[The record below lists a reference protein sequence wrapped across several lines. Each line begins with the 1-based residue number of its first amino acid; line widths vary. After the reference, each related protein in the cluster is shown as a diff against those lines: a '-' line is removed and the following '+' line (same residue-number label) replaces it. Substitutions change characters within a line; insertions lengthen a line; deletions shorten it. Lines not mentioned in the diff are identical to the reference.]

1 MMVLKTNA
9 SKYSHQKY
17 FYFASKIKQ
26 KKLDLIIGNIII
38 LKQVVHL
45 NVSITPN
52 AAAIYST
59 NTLVDWGGYFTLEM
73 ITTKN
78 L

>member
-1 MMVLKTNA
+1 MRQNTLIKNILFRIKDKT
-9 SKYSHQKY
+9 
-17 FYFASKIKQ
+17 

-59 NTLVDWGGYFTLEM
+59 NTLVDWGGDFTLEM
-73 ITTKN
+73 ITTKISD
-78 L
+78 